1 MLREKLL
8 TRLHSV
14 LSAFQL
20 VALAE
25 QLRNMRKPTC
35 STDPLLH
42 QKNSVSCKHPPGSMM
57 AGTQM
62 LQAEQHGGLP
72 WQPCLLCHGSLC
84 TLWSLT
90 SPGIR
95 L

>member
-1 MLREKLL
+1 MIKEGLP

-35 STDPLLH
+35 RPNLL
-42 QKNSVSCKHPPGSMM
+42 PD
-57 AGTQM
+57 
-62 LQAEQHGGLP
+62 
-72 WQPCLLCHGSLC
+72 
-84 TLWSLT
+84 
-90 SPGIR
+90 
-95 L
+95 